1 MDELEITRAFGNLIS
16 TIKENG
22 NIAHIFY
29 QDASKAVG
37 KEDDR
42 SSFGLEMIKRE
53 ITATLH
59 TSGPPHL
66 GITAY
71 TQQLRNERSRMVTQ
85 AEL

>member
-1 MDELEITRAFGNLIS
+1 MEELQVTRAFGNLIS

-22 NIAHIFY
+22 NITHIFH
-29 QDASKAVG
+29 QDASEAVG

-59 TSGPPHL
+59 SGPPHL

-71 TQQLRNERSRMVTQ
+71 TQQLHNKRSRMVTQ